1 MNVICDKVG
10 GHDCSR
16 RVRYVATTPEVIGFF
31 LHFFRHVSFFFW
43 KDYSEVL
50 GECDL

>member
-16 RVRYVATTPEVIGFF
+16 RVRYVATTPEVLAFF
-31 LHFFRHVSFFFW
+31 ALFSACFFFW